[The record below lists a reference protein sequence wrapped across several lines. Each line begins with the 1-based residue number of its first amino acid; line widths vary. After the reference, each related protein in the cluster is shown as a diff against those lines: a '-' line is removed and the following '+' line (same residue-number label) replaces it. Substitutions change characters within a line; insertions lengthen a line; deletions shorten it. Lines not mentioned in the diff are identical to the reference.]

1 MVGYIICYAYYMR
14 KDWSKLYK
22 KYKGMWV
29 ALASD
34 EVTVLGVGKTVKEA
48 LSKSEKKNKNKEIPI
63 LTRMPENLVSYVG
76 SL

>member
-1 MVGYIICYAYYMR
+1 MHNADKMATMR

-29 ALASD
+29 ALADD
-34 EVTVLGVGKTVKEA
+34 EITVLGVGKTVKEA
-48 LSKSEKKNKNKEIPI
+48 VAKAQTKTTKTPF
-63 LTRMPENLVSYVG
+63 LTLMPNNLDAYIG

>member
-1 MVGYIICYAYYMR
+1 MR
-14 KDWSKLYK
+14 KDWSKIYK

-48 LSKSEKKNKNKEIPI
+48 LLKATKKSDEKPI
-63 LTRMPENLVSYVG
+63 LTRMPENLTAFVG

>member
-1 MVGYIICYAYYMR
+1 MR

-34 EVTVLGVGKTVKEA
+34 EMTVLGVGKTVKEA
-48 LSKSEKKNKNKEIPI
+48 LLKATKKSDETPI
-63 LTRMPENLVSYVG
+63 LTKMPENLASFVG

>member
-1 MVGYIICYAYYMR
+1 MK

-34 EVTVLGVGKTVKEA
+34 EMTVLGVGKTVKEA
-48 LSKSEKKNKNKEIPI
+48 ISKASSKSKESPI
-63 LTRMPENLVSYVG
+63 LTRMPDNLTSFVG
-76 SL
+76 SYEI

>member
-1 MVGYIICYAYYMR
+1 MK

-34 EVTVLGVGKTVKEA
+34 EKTVLGVGKTVREA
-48 LSKSEKKNKNKEIPI
+48 LIKARTKTTETPFLTLIPDS
-63 LTRMPENLVSYVG
+63 LSSYIG
-76 SL
+76 AL

>member
-1 MVGYIICYAYYMR
+1 MR

-48 LSKSEKKNKNKEIPI
+48 LAKSTKKSKETPI
-63 LTRMPENLVSYVG
+63 LTRMPENLTAFVG

>member
-1 MVGYIICYAYYMR
+1 MI

-34 EVTVLGVGKTVKEA
+34 ETTVLGAGKTVKEA
-48 LSKSEKKNKNKEIPI
+48 VLKAKTKTTETPFLTLVPDSLNFSK
-63 LTRMPENLVSYVG
+63 
-76 SL
+76 